1 MSSYQCYFVI
11 HITFPEAPR
20 VKEFYPMTRESVVVS
35 KVKEK
40 KKVSSMWR
48 WADVSR
54 CQRLADKALH
64 AEWHLVVNH
73 CWVLSV

>member
-1 MSSYQCYFVI
+1 MSSHQCSFVI

-40 KKVSSMWR
+40 KKKGLQCSDARMCPYAS
-48 WADVSR
+48 D
-54 CQRLADKALH
+54 
-64 AEWHLVVNH
+64 
-73 CWVLSV
+73 

>member
-35 KVKEK
+35 KVEEK
-40 KKVSSMWR
+40 KKVSPINVVMR
-48 WADVSR
+48 GCVPMPATSR
-54 CQRLADKALH
+54 QGRPC
-64 AEWHLVVNH
+64 
-73 CWVLSV
+73 